1 MKDLSNTSL
10 EGTAALSICESLL
23 IALRDLKI
31 MSQKDARDVL
41 QDAATAHH
49 EASSHPDHAAMHK
62 GVATL
67 IDKILAGGNSL
78 PRI

>member
-1 MKDLSNTSL
+1 MKALPDNNI
-10 EGTAALSICESLL
+10 EGHAALSICESLL
-23 IALRDLKI
+23 IALRDLKV

-49 EASSHPDHAAMHK
+49 EASGHIDNAQMHK
-62 GVATL
+62 SVAIL

>member
-1 MKDLSNTSL
+1 MKNLSNTSI
-10 EGTAALSICESLL
+10 EGTASLSICESLL
-23 IALRDLKI
+23 IALRDLKV

-41 QDAATAHH
+41 QDAASAHH
-49 EASSHPDHAAMHK
+49 EASVHPDHAEMHK
-62 GVATL
+62 SVAVL